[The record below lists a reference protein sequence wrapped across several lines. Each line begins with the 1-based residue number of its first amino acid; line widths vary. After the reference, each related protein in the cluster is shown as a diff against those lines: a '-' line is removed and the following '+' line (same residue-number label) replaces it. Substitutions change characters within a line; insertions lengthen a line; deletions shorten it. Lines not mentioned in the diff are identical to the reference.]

1 MMNEFLQEVMP
12 SLLSLLGVIVAAVF
26 TRLGVQVRTYVK
38 DKVITEKLKE
48 RPRLALEA
56 VMAIEDAYE
65 NANGETKLERAIQL
79 FVDMV
84 NEELGLSISHKIAD
98 SLVRSAYQS
107 FKHGLKSGDVV
118 VVEDMPQ
125 PDIDVVVEDVEEED
139 VAPEVAEDSTIRES
153 RTVQKEEK

>member
-1 MMNEFLQEVMP
+1 MELFMQEIMP
-12 SLLSLLGVIVAAVF
+12 SVLSLLAVVVGGVF
-26 TRLGVQVRTYVK
+26 TWIGSALRKYLKEKG
-38 DKVITEKLKE
+38 IMEKLKE

-125 PDIDVVVEDVEEED
+125 PDIDVVVEDVEEAD